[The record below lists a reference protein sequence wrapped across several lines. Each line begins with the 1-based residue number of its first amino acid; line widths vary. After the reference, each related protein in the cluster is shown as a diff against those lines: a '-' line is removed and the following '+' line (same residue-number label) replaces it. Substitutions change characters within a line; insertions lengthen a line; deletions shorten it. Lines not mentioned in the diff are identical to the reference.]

1 MNHFLIGLWC
11 ATKDKFYITAGD
23 DQLSGWTEKKL
34 QSTSQSQ
41 TCTKKGHGL
50 WWPDPLQ
57 LSESRQMC
65 AQQIEEIHPK
75 LQCLQAALVNRM
87 GPILLHDNA
96 RPHVTQQMLQKLNEL
111 VYEVLPFP
119 PDLSPT
125 DYHLFKHLNN
135 FLQGKCIH
143 NQQEAE
149 NTFQE
154 SVKSPGTDFYATGIN
169 KPTSCWQKCI
179 DCNGS
184 YFD

>member
-1 MNHFLIGLWC
+1 M
-11 ATKDKFYITAGD
+11 TTGD
-23 DQLSGWTEKKL
+23 DQLSGSIENKF
-34 QSTSQSQ
+34 QSSSQSQ
-41 TCTKKGHGL
+41 TYTKKGHGHCSVVVYY
-50 WWPDPLQ
+50 WPDPLQ

-111 VYEVLPFP
+111 GYEVLPHP
-119 PDLSPT
+119 PYSPDLSPT
-125 DYHLFKHLNN
+125 DYPFSKHLDN
-135 FLQGKCIH
+135 FLHGKRFH
-143 NQQEAE
+143 NLQEAE
-149 NTFQE
+149 NAFQE
-154 SVKSPGTDFYATGIN
+154 FSESQSMDIYATG
-169 KPTSCWQKCI
+169 TSKLLSRWQKCD